1 MLESRC
7 PMSINNPALYDAA
20 YCAIANSN
28 AIWSNDAIPSDYAK
42 MKDAAT
48 NIATEVDVLIPT
60 IGTGPTLSELLLMGS
75 IVKSTFNDRYALDM
89 PSSFY
94 ATIASVIVAQ
104 WIEFGTGLQNSS
116 LSTPSPFVYFLDT
129 ISDPIISDYFQLT
142 PTTTFS
148 ANTEQIATATG
159 TANATVQFEAL
170 GNPIAWID
178 QDPFGVPFV
187 QQGQWVDDLYA
198 SVDQAASTTN
208 LMVSF
213 YSRSTTNVETHLF
226 DITSPRVTLPT
237 ATSASN
243 QSSEITYRVDPTDRL
258 VVKVFA
264 LFTGTATATTAS
276 LYLQGSNAS
285 HIHTPIEINQQPT

>member
-1 MLESRC
+1 
-7 PMSINNPALYDAA
+7 
-20 YCAIANSN
+20 
-28 AIWSNDAIPSDYAK
+28 
-42 MKDAAT
+42 MKVAAT
-48 NIATEVDVLIPT
+48 NIATEVDALIPT

-285 HIHTPIEINQQPT
+285 HIHTPIERNQQPT